1 MKWLLGALA
10 LLLVGLVFQLGLLVY
25 GMYALLGVLLVSRY
39 LAWAWT

>member
-25 GMYALLGVLLVSRY
+25 AMYALLSVLLVSRY
-39 LAWAWT
+39 LA